1 MEKICARCGKKKN
14 LLSWEPM
21 CGTCML
27 AVAEE
32 KTVSEIRRGE
42 ATSTF
47 AEDNVICPWCGSVR
61 RTNAGKRSKDRKVK
75 TMPDYIERAAV
86 EHMLEAAQIISDGE
100 YCGYC
105 TEDVRLSEI
114 PSVDAESVR
123 RALLTVSRAMPIIR
137 PRGDIAKIKCYDEL
151 FTTFEAVTGMSVSD
165 CLDFFLKG
173 YELVAPDPPPT
184 LSGMMEE

>member
-47 AEDNVICPWCGSVR
+47 AEDNVICTWCVSVR
-61 RTNAGKRSKDRKVK
+61 RTYVGW
-75 TMPDYIERAAV
+75 
-86 EHMLEAAQIISDGE
+86 
-100 YCGYC
+100 
-105 TEDVRLSEI
+105 EDLSEI
-114 PSVDAESVR
+114 YEGGTHEMVCDECGKPFEPTTR
-123 RALLTVSRAMPIIR
+123 VSYS
-137 PRGDIAKIKCYDEL
+137 YDTERI
-151 FTTFEAVTGMSVSD
+151 
-165 CLDFFLKG
+165 
-173 YELVAPDPPPT
+173 
-184 LSGMMEE
+184 EEDYNG